1 MTVEICDAIMGTGK
15 TEAAIAYMNEHD
27 TDKFIFVTPY
37 LDEAERIKNSCPKLR
52 FAEPS
57 DKLKQYNFRKS
68 EHTAALIKEARN
80 IATTHQAFKR
90 YTPETLNSIRE
101 QGYVL
106 IIDENVDVLEVFDIK
121 GDDVKAALDA
131 GLIKEKNGI
140 YSAKEN
146 KYEGRAFK
154 GLMRT
159 LKSRSLVSVEDEKK
173 REKIYY
179 WALPA
184 ELITSFSKTIVLT
197 YMFKGQSLYYLL
209 ETNEIPY
216 KYIGVKKKNGK
227 YGFCEVGESY
237 TPEYVSHLREKVHI
251 VDRGKINFVGWDYY
265 ALSAGWFDKND
276 EGVAELR
283 RNMLNCV
290 NCIWKGVPA
299 KQKLWATFSDKYGK
313 LRGAGYSSS
322 FLVFNARATN
332 AYSDRTHLIYAI
344 NIFMNVGEKLFYK
357 KNKIEADEDAY
368 ALSTMAQWIWR
379 SAIRKGEDVYIYIPS
394 NRMRILLEHWLEAVS
409 NGDGYEKGLENA
421 RKILS
426 KNLQLEAKRYAKRK
440 KSKKVQSLAHLIRK

>member
-106 IIDENVDVLEVFDIK
+106 IIDENVDVLETFDFRK
-121 GDDVKAALDA
+121 DDIKAALDA
-131 GLIKEKNGI
+131 GYIEESGGVYVAGKKCYKGRLFQELVETIKTRN
-140 YSAKEN
+140 
-146 KYEGRAFK
+146 
-154 GLMRT
+154 
-159 LKSRSLVSVEDEKK
+159 LVSVKDGAKK
-173 REKIYY
+173 EMFY
-179 WALPA
+179 WTLTP
-184 ELITSFSKTIVLT
+184 ELLKAFSKVFILT
-197 YMFKGQSLYYLL
+197 YMFKGQSLCRLI
-209 ETNEIPY
+209 EFNKIPY
-216 KYIGVKKKNGK
+216 KYIGVKKERGK
-227 YGFCEVGESY
+227 FKFCECGKAY

-251 VDRGKINFVGWDYY
+251 VDKGKINFVGWDYY
-265 ALSAGWFDKND
+265 ALSAGWFDKNE

-290 NCIWKGVPA
+290 NCIWKGIPA

-368 ALSTMAQWIWR
+368 ALSTMVQWIWR
-379 SAIRKGEDVYIYIPS
+379 SAIRKGEDIYIYIPS
-394 NRMRILLEHWLEAVS
+394 NRMRILLEHWLDAVS
-409 NGDGYEKGLENA
+409 NGDGYEKGLETA

-440 KSKKVQSLAHLIRK
+440 KSKKVQSLAHLIKK